1 MIAHL
6 DTLRLPW
13 KKTNSL
19 SDDVDDF
26 SVFSDLELIIS
37 KIKNYA
43 GGGVIKI
50 LDKDVYFWGVIDDIA
65 ITQFVLNRIKI
76 FSFKKILSQSFL
88 LIYAE
93 ICQPLDIYFLAPKK
107 YLFYL
112 LSALQCHLK
121 KNLINFSF

>member
-50 LDKDVYFWGVIDDIA
+50 LDKDVYFWGG
-65 ITQFVLNRIKI
+65 QLM
-76 FSFKKILSQSFL
+76 ILQ
-88 LIYAE
+88 
-93 ICQPLDIYFLAPKK
+93 
-107 YLFYL
+107 
-112 LSALQCHLK
+112 
-121 KNLINFSF
+121 